1 MIIIFLPTSP
11 GRNPRPII
19 RHSGQTIAVAWSSKH
34 TVFEKCKAARILS
47 PTEGDIAVCWST
59 EATSRR
65 LHELVQGFR
74 KALPIPPWTAL
85 SKILGPWK
93 SLRYNT
99 VTRAI
104 VEINRR
110 SERVGTKST
119 VTILEM
125 GGRVLIQVSL
135 VLQLISPCYYLQ
147 LTLFFWLFSSG
158 SLSSTPSTL
167 LLDVDDLDLL
177 VIFHYHD
184 STGGFLCTF

>member
-1 MIIIFLPTSP
+1 M
-11 GRNPRPII
+11 
-19 RHSGQTIAVAWSSKH
+19 
-34 TVFEKCKAARILS
+34 
-47 PTEGDIAVCWST
+47 
-59 EATSRR
+59 
-65 LHELVQGFR
+65 
-74 KALPIPPWTAL
+74 
-85 SKILGPWK
+85 
-93 SLRYNT
+93 
-99 VTRAI
+99 TRAI

-135 VLQLISPCYYLQ
+135 VLQLISPCYYL
-147 LTLFFWLFSSG
+147 FSSG